1 MAQISSVPPA
11 DLLLVPEPKSKS
23 AGVEASLLDEL
34 NAKRKAA
41 KKAVQQRK
49 AAEKANLTAHE
60 KKEKATGKKELREL
74 QKSEYAKPV
83 IDHQHNGVWDTEADK
98 RAEKGLNGEM
108 SSGEAARAKA
118 QKAMDRRIQ
127 KEREETEAFQRAFD
141 LREQRKAEKAER
153 EMREKVRLQQAADK
167 KAEKEEARRV
177 KAEMEARSKEV
188 LAREAAAAKDK
199 MEDALRE
206 RKVVLAKKA
215 AADEWDRQRLADWK
229 RDINEKREKD
239 NIREQ
244 KEKQELEEEE
254 KARRAQN
261 MADWEER
268 ERIRLEEEAA
278 ALAKYKADVSDFHSH
293 AREKA
298 IQDELLRLQKKL
310 DAEHMMTSAAEY
322 RAQQAAKNAK
332 ALSNWAHNLDHEVK
346 TIRKESKVK
355 LW

>member
-1 MAQISSVPPA
+1 MA
-11 DLLLVPEPKSKS
+11 
-23 AGVEASLLDEL
+23 
-34 NAKRKAA
+34 R
-41 KKAVQQRK
+41 VQ
-49 AAEKANLTAHE
+49 
-60 KKEKATGKKELREL
+60 
-74 QKSEYAKPV
+74 
-83 IDHQHNGVWDTEADK
+83 
-98 RAEKGLNGEM
+98 
-108 SSGEAARAKA
+108 
-118 QKAMDRRIQ
+118 
-127 KEREETEAFQRAFD
+127 
-141 LREQRKAEKAER
+141 
-153 EMREKVRLQQAADK
+153 
-167 KAEKEEARRV
+167 
-177 KAEMEARSKEV
+177 EARSKEV

-310 DAEHMMTSAAEY
+310 DAESLMTE
-322 RAQQAAKNAK
+322 AAKYEATQALKDAESVDAWAAK
-332 ALSNWAHNLDHEVK
+332 VDKEMNELKAKNRAEALKNPAIK
-346 TIRKESKVK
+346 RQ